1 MNVDNYLPNR
11 QRVAYSNISRKQLIK
26 YNKLNFAFYSLHPQQ
41 LRGIASLFRCHTG
54 PEHSSNMPFFYL
66 QPFNFEHYG
75 KTHELYCR
83 FCQIKRGF
91 SITVKICI
99 ILVNRFRKCKIT
111 KYYYS
116 FYQFRL
122 KENKPDMK
130 RKLLNDICDFD
141 RNSADE
147 KLDNV
152 TVEWNE
158 YLSFIVN
165 VSFEKNYLI
174 I

>member
-1 MNVDNYLPNR
+1 M
-11 QRVAYSNISRKQLIK
+11 
-26 YNKLNFAFYSLHPQQ
+26 
-41 LRGIASLFRCHTG
+41 
-54 PEHSSNMPFFYL
+54 
-66 QPFNFEHYG
+66 
-75 KTHELYCR
+75 
-83 FCQIKRGF
+83 
-91 SITVKICI
+91 
-99 ILVNRFRKCKIT
+99 
-111 KYYYS
+111 

-122 KENKPDMK
+122 KENEPDMK

-165 VSFEKNYLI
+165 VSFEKNCLI